1 MFVAKLGK
9 QLLPT
14 PEIHGSNQV
23 TGNFYWTNISYQ
35 LFVEKTKIKKK
46 SPGMAHFFKLNIF
59 VTFFNWLYDAD
70 LLSNEVDSAHLRK
83 GFVVL

>member
-1 MFVAKLGK
+1 
-9 QLLPT
+9 
-14 PEIHGSNQV
+14 
-23 TGNFYWTNISYQ
+23 
-35 LFVEKTKIKKK
+35 
-46 SPGMAHFFKLNIF
+46 MAHFFKLNIF